1 MNYPD
6 KIDRIR
12 KNLAKT
18 NAAGVMLTT
27 TDHIYYA
34 TGLSSVMDG
43 WQLIEPI
50 GAVFIPLDSALPV
63 TLFMPEASLISLVI
77 SERSGS
83 PVFYDRIRTYDMLN
97 FCETARAQDAHLSLP
112 ADLASRL
119 ETISALV
126 DDECAHDIMIAIERH
141 LVSAAFTEQL
151 VLFDDLRVATRLE
164 SSTGQSWGDALDVML
179 SARSIKTADEIA
191 LFEQSGLV
199 ADRIIEH
206 TVSQLGI
213 GKRWSDVENSVA
225 KFMIDEGVDPLPGS
239 PMLFGGA
246 YDLVFR
252 PDLFRTK
259 FDRPF
264 QGGEI
269 AILETQ
275 GRYQGFWID
284 INRTAHI
291 GEATPAYRE
300 QHQILMDIYATLVE
314 RLKPGANTA
323 DISRIDNIP
332 STQRLSAP
340 SKLLVVAH
348 SVGLLPLESPVR
360 YPGTGWHAAKDGFT
374 VKSGMIISIDCLYF
388 GSKLGPSHIENVF
401 VVTESGSYSIYAT
414 PLDLIEVT

>member
-1 MNYPD
+1 MNY
-6 KIDRIR
+6 
-12 KNLAKT
+12 LAKIEKIRSNLRRT
-18 NAAGVMLTT
+18 GSAGVMLTT
-27 TDHIYYA
+27 TDNIYYA
-34 TGLSSVMDG
+34 TGFSSVMDG
-43 WQLIEPI
+43 WQLVEPI
-50 GAVFIPLDSALPV
+50 AAVFIPTDSMLPV
-63 TLFMPEASLISLVI
+63 TLFMPEASLISIVI
-77 SERSGS
+77 AERLGPS
-83 PVFYDRIRTYDMLN
+83 VFYDRIRTYDMLN
-97 FCETARAQDAHLSLP
+97 FCATARAQDAHLSLP
-112 ADLASRL
+112 EDLLKRL
-119 ETISALV
+119 TELSGHV
-126 DDECAHDIMIAIERH
+126 EGDCSQDIMIAIARC
-141 LVSAAFTEQL
+141 LTDAGLTDQI
-151 VLFDDLRVATRLE
+151 VLFDDLRVATQLQ
-164 SSTGQSWGDALDVML
+164 SSSGQQWEDALNVM
-179 SARSIKTADEIA
+179 IKTRAIKTEDEIL
-191 LFEQSGLV
+191 LFQQSGLI

-206 TVSQLGI
+206 TVRQLGI

-374 VKSGMIISIDCLYF
+374 VEPGMIISIDCLYF